1 MTGDRRVCLRDS
13 GHRVRFALLSNAPV
27 VSRLWQQESVVPF
40 VSWKALFQMHT
51 ALDTAVNRL
60 LVTDFYRSFVRFRI
74 DLNVTQPRTVSQPP
88 PFTLNNARF
97 PLECVCRITTGLGAA
112 ARTIE
117 YVLGASCK
125 AEQVHVREN
134 IWHDPAADMCLIA
147 SMDEFLVVKSWDR
160 NNRGV
165 MLSPPTLGPQPE
177 RQAGKCSEA
186 FTDMNIELRQAS
198 GQLLTTTEEI
208 VAAVLTNRPL
218 VSQTEFSLSD
228 GSQVFLEYPVKV
240 INASEREMFYQV
252 DTGPVLVPD
261 ATASDGKTAISCLR
275 LAFMAH
281 NTLGCTEMLLNVPTE
296 IAPGVS
302 VNHYSKVMKLN
313 AINRMFVVT

>member
-1 MTGDRRVCLRDS
+1 MT
-13 GHRVRFALLSNAPV
+13 
-27 VSRLWQQESVVPF
+27 
-40 VSWKALFQMHT
+40 T
-51 ALDTAVNRL
+51 AHDTAVGRVF
-60 LVTDFYRSFVRFRI
+60 VTDFYRSFVRFRI
-74 DLNVTQPRTVSQPP
+74 DLNITQPRTISQPP

-97 PLECVCRITTGLGAA
+97 PLECVCRITNGPGPAA
-112 ARTIE
+112 STIE

-147 SMDEFLVVKSWDR
+147 SRDEFLVIKSWDR

-186 FTDMNIELRQAS
+186 FTDMNIDLRQAS

-208 VAAVLTNRPL
+208 VAAVLNSRPL

-252 DTGPVLVPD
+252 DTGPILFPD
-261 ATASDGKTAISCLR
+261 ATAFDGTNAISSLR

-296 IAPGVS
+296 IAPGLS
-302 VNHYSKVMKLN
+302 VNHYSKVMKVK
-313 AINRMFVVT
+313 AVNRMIAVD

>member
-1 MTGDRRVCLRDS
+1 MVGIAPALRYCSARRSSALCDRR
-13 GHRVRFALLSNAPV
+13 N
-27 VSRLWQQESVVPF
+27 SVVQF
-40 VSWKALFQMHT
+40 ESQETIYQMKT
-51 ALDTAVNRL
+51 PQDSAVNRVF
-60 LVTDFYRSFVRFRI
+60 VTDFYRSFVRFRI
-74 DLNVTQPRTVSQPP
+74 DLNITQPRTISQPP

-97 PLECVCRITTGLGAA
+97 PLECVCRITTGHDAA
-112 ARTIE
+112 AGTVE

-147 SMDEFLVVKSWDR
+147 ARDEFLVIKSWDR

-186 FTDMNIELRQAS
+186 FTDMNIDLREIS

-208 VAAVLTNRPL
+208 VTAVLTNRPL
-218 VSQTEFSLSD
+218 VSQTEFVLAD

-252 DTGPVLVPD
+252 DTGPVLIPD
-261 ATASDGKTAISCLR
+261 MTAFDGTNPISALR

-296 IAPGVS
+296 IANGLS
-302 VNHYSKVMKLN
+302 VNHYSKVMKIN
-313 AINRMFVVT
+313 AINRMIAVD